1 MDDKSTPISSL
12 NNNVNVEN
20 DSGVV
25 NQILNKY
32 NNLQDSNQ
40 DMLPPPNKNIT
51 AMENDFENRNLN
63 QELYNLK
70 ANNVQYKDHHD
81 KEVQRVSSHNQK
93 ANSKQ
98 EIYEE
103 EDREI
108 MEKYEESWRAIFE
121 AAELDDIYEEI
132 SWQSLK
138 DPKSK
143 VTKLVLFLYSM
154 ETFIPYELNRASR
167 EQD

>member
-1 MDDKSTPISSL
+1 MSLVEKSKKSKRL
-12 NNNVNVEN
+12 E
-20 DSGVV
+20 
-25 NQILNKY
+25 
-32 NNLQDSNQ
+32 
-40 DMLPPPNKNIT
+40 
-51 AMENDFENRNLN
+51 
-63 QELYNLK
+63 
-70 ANNVQYKDHHD
+70 
-81 KEVQRVSSHNQK
+81 EVYHEKV
-93 ANSKQ
+93 

-167 EQD
+167 EQDQSKVHTLGPFACLLKFIIESANANRRIGNY